1 LNFTLTAFNI
11 LSLFCAFGVLIL
23 RDGCN
28 FSSVSLGKTK
38 TFHGAEGARRAFPFC
53 LGDYITFKRQ
63 LKETQV

>member
-1 LNFTLTAFNI
+1 
-11 LSLFCAFGVLIL
+11 LFCAFGVLIL